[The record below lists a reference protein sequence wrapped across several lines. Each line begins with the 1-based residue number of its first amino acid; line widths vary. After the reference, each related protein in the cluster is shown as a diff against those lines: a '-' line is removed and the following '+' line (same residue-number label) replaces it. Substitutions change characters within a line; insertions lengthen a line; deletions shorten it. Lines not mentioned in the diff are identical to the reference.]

1 LRRSPD
7 GRRPARAVLG
17 FAAACAAVA
26 LAASVPHDEAAAA
39 ASATHEIVIQGL
51 LYVPQTLTV
60 KRGDVVVWVNKDP
73 FPHTA
78 TSTGAFDSTSIAAG
92 ATWRFKATRSGSFAY
107 LCTLH
112 PTMKGTLRVE

>member
-1 LRRSPD
+1 M
-7 GRRPARAVLG
+7 LG

-51 LYVPQTLTV
+51 LYLPQTLTV

-78 TSTGAFDSTSIAAG
+78 TSTGAFDSTSIAVG